1 LKLKNTFRILAPAKI
16 NLFLRVT
23 HKRPDGY
30 HDLRSLMCCVGL
42 YDVLT
47 LEMRD
52 SGITVTCPHPQVPE
66 DARNLTH
73 QAADLYFSHAGIA
86 GGVGITID
94 KHIPVAAGL
103 GGGSSDAAAVLL
115 ALNRISG
122 APCSRRDLMVLGRR
136 LGADVPYLIYRKPAL
151 ATGIGDRLTPF
162 AGLPRAAVVLVNPGI
177 AVSTAWVY
185 KNLNLRLTKQ
195 AKQLNY
201 FSFGDKK
208 FSFATGLH
216 NDLETVTLPRF
227 PVIGEVQNKLT
238 ELGARGVLMSGSGP
252 TVFGVFADMKAAR
265 HAKRELARQA
275 SWQVHLTHLLT

>member
-1 LKLKNTFRILAPAKI
+1 MKNAFRILAPAKI

-23 HKRPDGY
+23 RKRPDGY
-30 HDLRSLMCCVGL
+30 HDLESLMCCVGL

-47 LEMRD
+47 LEPAVGI
-52 SGITVTCPHPQVPE
+52 GITCDHPQVPE
-66 DARNLTH
+66 DDRNIAH
-73 QAADLYFSHAGIA
+73 RAADLFFSHQDIVS
-86 GGVGITID
+86 GVHITID

-115 ALNRISG
+115 GLNRLFG
-122 APCSRRDLMVLGRR
+122 TPCSTRDLMDLGRQ

-151 ATGIGDRLTPF
+151 ATGIGDQLAPF
-162 AGLPRAAVVLVNPGI
+162 DGLPQAPVVLVNPGI

-201 FSFGDKK
+201 SSFGDEK

-227 PVIGEVQNKLT
+227 PVIGEVQDKLKA
-238 ELGARGVLMSGSGP
+238 LGARGTLMSGSGP
-252 TVFGVFADMKAAR
+252 TVFGIFADMRAAR
-265 HAKRELARQA
+265 VAKGELAGRRP
-275 SWQVHLTHLLT
+275 WRVHLTHLLT